1 MQKIEDRFMKPSCQL
16 SHPRPIDKDV
26 NTMMLVLGIEL
37 NGLTKKINDD
47 ELIDTLTI
55 CAQYCEWLFF
65 EIQLEGASS
74 KLIRWEMKKKVTG
87 KVVNVALATKD
98 ALDMTNC
105 GRFKTIYNVYHFGKY

>member
-37 NGLTKKINDD
+37 NGLTKKINDN

-55 CAQYCEWLFF
+55 CA
-65 EIQLEGASS
+65 
-74 KLIRWEMKKKVTG
+74 
-87 KVVNVALATKD
+87 
-98 ALDMTNC
+98 
-105 GRFKTIYNVYHFGKY
+105 